1 MRKFVVYAVV
11 IVLMM
16 TLITMPLTVP
26 LFKSSTP
33 YSMFNT
39 GWDGTARFAMLLHS
53 KGINLMPLF
62 QSFDM
67 ENLKDKNGVL
77 IIIAPDLSYT
87 SSELAQIRDFVKR
100 GNTLLIADDFG
111 YGDDILKA
119 LNLPVRISKYP
130 LRDFFY
136 EKDDRLIV
144 AVRISDPVLGRNVS
158 RIIMNEPSAIT
169 VSRKG
174 EVYASKVAMV
184 NFHMREFPILAEVP
198 YGDGKVIVLS
208 DPDILT
214 NQLFTENQ
222 QFLENLVSYIGAGT
236 AYMDEAHHRDFNLY
250 SSGTVTITRILPV
263 DRARKILV
271 ITGIII
277 LLLEL
282 GALGYLL
289 KPVSLLL
296 DRFFGEKKEDLITL
310 AVQISKRN
318 GWDEREVLAMIE
330 RMGG

>member
-1 MRKFVVYAVV
+1 MRKFVIYTIVV
-11 IVLMM
+11 VLMM

-39 GWDGTARFAMLLHS
+39 GWDGIARFAMFLHS
-53 KGINLMPLF
+53 KGIRLVPLF

-77 IIIAPDLSYT
+77 VIIAPDTAYT
-87 SSELAQIRDFVKR
+87 SAELAQIRDFVKR

-111 YGDDILKA
+111 KGDQILRA

-130 LRDFFY
+130 LKDFFY
-136 EKDDRLIV
+136 EKDDRIIV

-158 RIIMNEPSAIT
+158 RIIMNEPSAII
-169 VSRKG
+169 VSEKG
-174 EVYASKVAMV
+174 EVYSSKVAMV
-184 NFHMREFPILAEVP
+184 NLHMGQFSLLAEVP
-198 YGDGKVIVLS
+198 YGDGKVVVLA

-214 NQLFTENQ
+214 NQLFPRNR
-222 QFLENLVSYIGAGT
+222 QFISNLIDHLGGGAVYI
-236 AYMDEAHHRDFNLY
+236 DEAHHMDFNLY
-250 SSGTVTITRILPV
+250 SAGTVTITRILPV
-263 DRARKILV
+263 NTARKIL
-271 ITGIII
+271 IIAGMAI
-277 LLLEL
+277 LLIEIGVLNYL
-282 GALGYLL
+282 TGPISALIN
-289 KPVSLLL
+289 
-296 DRFFGEKKEDLITL
+296 RFFREKKEDLITL